1 MDFIF
6 SIPQSQMFTFNGG
19 TASIPLTVNTPGIFI
34 TEINDTIENGIYIR
48 LGYKDTTWFGN
59 NTTFV
64 LKSGEHVY
72 NSDTGQ
78 YKIGDG
84 TTELQDLIFYGGQ
97 SSTASNITADNGL
110 TKTGDNIQ
118 WGGTLLQSTTI
129 NGGGN
134 ELVIGSATSSIDS
147 FSMKS
152 DNTIAFNTTTG
163 NFNVDA
169 DNGSVFIDSTLHTN
183 RGTDAVTNR
192 TTSNL
197 LQIVEFGSVVINN
210 GSNNMFI
217 ITDNNGSKGMVY
229 QSDYSA
235 NFTPESLI
243 TKRYLTNYV
252 ATASSNISANNG
264 LTVSGNNVQLGG
276 TLISDTSING
286 GGFLFEFGTSGNRL
300 DSLNVFANNDFNVQ
314 ADNDINLT
322 ALDEIRTIGLY
333 QNLIGHS
340 SISIATDNVSFNVFD
355 TASVI
360 TNNGSNNNIIVTDD
374 ISNKGIVYGT
384 DYSPNFTPESLI
396 TKRYVDNKIALS
408 ASNIKAGT
416 VLFGVDGGGG
426 TVLAGTIKASFTMP
440 NNGIFTGWVI
450 SGSTAGSAIFDVW
463 KTTDGS
469 TPTVANTITDGFKP
483 TIGSSSYATS
493 TGLTGWGITYSAGN
507 RFYVTIDSISA
518 FTWIDLQLNKNDFL

>member
-243 TKRYLTNYV
+243 TKRY
-252 ATASSNISANNG
+252 
-264 LTVSGNNVQLGG
+264 
-276 TLISDTSING
+276 
-286 GGFLFEFGTSGNRL
+286 
-300 DSLNVFANNDFNVQ
+300 
-314 ADNDINLT
+314 
-322 ALDEIRTIGLY
+322 
-333 QNLIGHS
+333 
-340 SISIATDNVSFNVFD
+340 
-355 TASVI
+355 
-360 TNNGSNNNIIVTDD
+360 
-374 ISNKGIVYGT
+374 
-384 DYSPNFTPESLI
+384 
-396 TKRYVDNKIALS
+396 VDNKIALS